1 MDHWVLRR
9 VAVMLSPLEPAKAWE
24 ILQGLL
30 EGSAFALLK
39 NGDGHQDKA
48 RDEIVNPRAM

>member
-1 MDHWVLRR
+1 

-39 NGDGHQDKA
+39 NGDTQDKA
-48 RDEIVNPRAM
+48 GAEILDPGAKCGRK